1 MSVSVTN
8 HERNTFDYFRR
19 VTFRSLQLVSPSKE
33 WVQMA
38 LQLSMKEPTVF
49 YAVVALGSIHSALLQ
64 IAHHT
69 LTRPEDSHKKSLALY
84 QYCKATDSLQKYID
98 HAVVRQA
105 SVEPVLL
112 CCLLFVSF
120 ETFRDKNALALS
132 HLRLGRKIIHKGG
145 ASGEMQKCATGTALR
160 PPPNQ
165 IREELLSTFN
175 KLENESICFN
185 SPDLA
190 LRENDE
196 DSLMQPLAS
205 LPAFLAS
212 PEHAKVVLDN
222 LVASSLRFRTELLRL
237 AEGCISKTDHASLK
251 LAVRYCMA
259 QCLSRTI
266 KIEPRHTDLHHGLMH
281 GHSAWLIMASRL
293 QDMQHC
299 PVSRA
304 LVLMQIQHFFSEF
317 TLRTSRETTE
327 SLADHFKDTFE
338 RVLDLADYYIN
349 GYTRSIHSVHAPSNN
364 HVADSATRATFSLE
378 YSLLPTL
385 YLICLKCRFAALR
398 KRALSLLRRVDR
410 QEGLAWSKGLL
421 FYAEIVVGLEEG
433 RARALLGVASA
444 STELSSDQL
453 PEAARIL
460 DVVTEGIRS
469 WEFRIVLSR
478 HQHERGG
485 GIELVEFKGLGPP
498 PAHLEII
505 KQVVVSIH
513 C

>member
-8 HERNTFDYFRR
+8 HERNAFDYFLR

-38 LQLSMKEPTVF
+38 LQSSMQEPTVF
-49 YAVVALGSIHSALLQ
+49 YAVVALGSMHSALRQ

-69 LTRPEDSHKKSLALY
+69 LTRPVDSHKKSLALH

-98 HAVVRQA
+98 HAIVHQA
-105 SVEPVLL
+105 SIEPVLL

-132 HLRLGRKIIHKGG
+132 HLLLGRKIIHKGC
-145 ASGEMQKCATGTALR
+145 ASGEMQKYATGTTLR
-160 PPPNQ
+160 PTPNQ
-165 IREELLSTFN
+165 IRDELLSTFN

-185 SPDLA
+185 SSDLA

-196 DSLMQPLAS
+196 DNLMQPLAS
-205 LPAFLAS
+205 LPIFLAS

-237 AEGCISKTDHASLK
+237 AESCISTTDHASLK
-251 LAVRYCMA
+251 LAMRYCMA
-259 QCLSRTI
+259 HCLSRTI
-266 KIEPRHTDLHHGLMH
+266 KVEPRHTDLHRGLMH
-281 GHSAWLIMASRL
+281 GHSAWLVMASRL
-293 QDMQHC
+293 EDMHHSLV
-299 PVSRA
+299 PRA

-327 SLADHFKDTFE
+327 SSTDHFKDTFE
-338 RVLDLADYYIN
+338 RVLDLADYYIHR
-349 GYTRSIHSVHAPSNN
+349 YTLSAHSVHLSSNN
-364 HVADSATRATFSLE
+364 YVADSATRVTFSLE
-378 YSLLPTL
+378 YGLLPAL
-385 YLICLKCRFAALR
+385 HLICLKCRSAALR

-410 QEGLAWSKGLL
+410 QEGLAWSRGLL
-421 FYAEIVVGLEEG
+421 FYAETIIGLEEG
-433 RARALLGVASA
+433 RARALLGVTSA
-444 STELSSDQL
+444 SMELRSDQF

-469 WEFRIVLSR
+469 WEFRVVLGR
-478 HQHERGG
+478 YQHERGG
-485 GIELVEFKGLGPP
+485 GIELVECKGSGPP
-498 PAHLEII
+498 PAHLGIL
-505 KQVVVSIH
+505 KQVVVSIP